1 MSLDSVLDVTFIVLN
16 VSIHSTTKSTIIPSH
31 SFKQEAVR
39 VSAGLRPEDGEDEAE
54 EEGEQEE
61 ADDGEHAPLARLVP
75 RGRAALVRRRL
86 RQQDR
91 PEDNEAV
98 DHHHE
103 VRLDHELA
111 LQR

>member
-1 MSLDSVLDVTFIVLN
+1 MSLVLDVTFIVLN
-16 VSIHSTTKSTIIPSH
+16 VSIHSTTKSTINQSH

-39 VSAGLRPEDGEDEAE
+39 VPPGLRPEDGEDEAE

-61 ADDGEHAPLARLVP
+61 ADDGEHAPLARLVVP

-91 PEDNEAV
+91 PEDNEGV

-103 VRLDHELA
+103 VRLDHKLS
-111 LQR
+111 LK

>member
-1 MSLDSVLDVTFIVLN
+1 MSQYTQQQ
-16 VSIHSTTKSTIIPSH
+16 KSTIIIPSH

-75 RGRAALVRRRL
+75 RGGAALVRRRL
-86 RQQDR
+86 RQEDR
-91 PEDNEAV
+91 PEDDEAV

-103 VRLDHELA
+103 VRLDHKLS
-111 LQR
+111 LQL